1 MCRLAVY
8 SGPELPLERL
18 LLHPDHSLVQQAWAP
33 LEMRE
38 GKLNADGYGF
48 GWYDRDGKTAAYTNP
63 MPIWTDP
70 NLAPLARTLKSS
82 QWFANVR
89 SATRGLDISH
99 ANTQPFHDGHYLFL
113 HNGYLRD
120 FNGRLRHRLRC
131 QLDADIDTHIG
142 GSTDS
147 EHIFALFRHHILGN
161 AGNDIVTATHDTLA
175 TLASLLEQQRA
186 LLNIVIADGERVL
199 AIRHAINGECP
210 SLYFTTREA
219 DYPDATLISSE
230 KLTRHDSWSA
240 VPEHHGLLLEP
251 GKAPSLFPL

>member
-1 MCRLAVY
+1 M
-8 SGPELPLERL
+8 PLERL
-18 LLHPDHSLVQQAWAP
+18 LLHPDHNLLRQAWAP

-48 GWYDRDGKTAAYTNP
+48 GWFGADGRPAAYTNP

-70 NLAPLARTLKSS
+70 NLAPLARTLSAAR
-82 QWFANVR
+82 WFANVR

-99 ANTQPFHDGHYLFL
+99 ANTQPFHDERYLFL

-131 QLDADIDTHIG
+131 LMEADIDNGIG
-142 GSTDS
+142 GTTDS
-147 EHIFALFRHHILGN
+147 EHIFALFRHHIKLR
-161 AGNDIVTATHDTLA
+161 ADNDICGALRDALGTLTTLLGDT
-175 TLASLLEQQRA
+175 RA
-186 LLNIVIADGERVL
+186 LLNIVIADAGRIL

-210 SLYFTTREA
+210 SLYFTDHEA
-219 DYPDATLISSE
+219 DYPEATLISSE
-230 KLTRHDSWSA
+230 KLTPHSSWSA
-240 VPEHHGLLLEP
+240 VPEHHGLLLET